1 MKPRPG
7 QFGTWITDDMKIA
20 YQELHRLNYSHSFE
34 AYQDGHLVGGLYGIV
49 TGSVFAGESM
59 FADVSNASKVA
70 FVWAIHQMIRWGIK
84 LIDCQV
90 HTEHLERFGARGH
103 PRELYMRLLH
113 LYAQEEVKI
122 GADFD
127 EGFYPF

>member
-1 MKPRPG
+1 MK
-7 QFGTWITDDMKIA
+7 TA
-20 YQELHRLNYSHSFE
+20 YQGIGLKYSHSFG
-34 AYQDGHLVGGLYGIV
+34 ASRWSVSGLYGIV

-70 FVWAIHQMIRWGIK
+70 FVWAVHQMVRWGIK

-90 HTEHLERFGARGH
+90 HTEHLERFGAREI
-103 PRELYMRLLH
+103 PRDMYMRLLY
-113 LYAQEEVKI
+113 LYAQEEVQIRPK
-122 GADFD
+122 FD

>member
-1 MKPRPG
+1 
-7 QFGTWITDDMKIA
+7 
-20 YQELHRLNYSHSFE
+20 
-34 AYQDGHLVGGLYGIV
+34 
-49 TGSVFAGESM
+49 M

-90 HTEHLERFGARGH
+90 HTEHLKGLCSGN
-103 PRELYMRLLH
+103 PRDMYMRLLH

-122 GADFD
+122 GDFD
-127 EGFYPF
+127 EGFYHFDESEFDTKELQRVE